1 MFRMPSLVLDW
12 ISEKVLHLGRITL
25 LFVDAV
31 RWGILPP
38 YRIKNIL
45 RQMDFVGTKSL
56 SIIIVTGAF
65 TGMVLALH
73 GYLTFRHFNAESLVG
88 ATVAVGMAREM
99 GPVIAAIMVVGR
111 VGSAMAAE
119 IGTMRITEQIDALTS
134 MSINPV
140 QYLVVPRIIAGTTM
154 MPILASVFS
163 LAGFVA
169 SYFISVFVLNISGGD
184 FIYHVHDL
192 LEMKD
197 YTNGLVKPVFFG
209 FFLTLIGC
217 YYGYYATGGAEGI
230 GKATTRAVVVA
241 SVTVIVSDYI
251 LSAIMFK

>member
-1 MFRMPSLVLDW
+1 MRVPSLLMDW
-12 ISEKVLHLGRITL
+12 ISEKILHLGRITL
-25 LFVDAV
+25 LSLDAAQWAV
-31 RWGILPP
+31 RPP
-38 YRIKNIL
+38 YRVTNIL
-45 RQMDFVGTKSL
+45 RQMDFVGIKSL
-56 SIIIVTGAF
+56 AIIIITGAF

-134 MSINPV
+134 MSISPV
-140 QYLVVPRIIAGTTM
+140 QYLIVPRIIAGITM
-154 MPILASVFS
+154 MPILAAVFS
-163 LAGFVA
+163 LAGFLA
-169 SYFISVFVLNISGGD
+169 SYFIGVTVLHISGGD
-184 FIYHVHDL
+184 FLYHVHDL
-192 LEMKD
+192 LEVKD
-197 YTNGLVKPVFFG
+197 FTNGLIKSVFFG

-241 SVTVIVSDYI
+241 SVTVIVSDYL
-251 LSAIMFK
+251 LSAMMFK